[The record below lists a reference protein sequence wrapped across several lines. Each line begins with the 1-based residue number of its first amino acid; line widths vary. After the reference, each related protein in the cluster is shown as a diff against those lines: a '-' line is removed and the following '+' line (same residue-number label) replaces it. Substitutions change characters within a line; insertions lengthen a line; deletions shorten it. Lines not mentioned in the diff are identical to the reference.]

1 MQQGKTKEVRQA
13 KEQEPEKSLDS
24 VWISCPYEEEVALSV
39 EEALGAKARVYSGQH
54 LPRAENPSA
63 VLLCPSGADVVS
75 EMKRIRALAPDAP
88 VLVYCQ
94 KMEARLA
101 EEALQAGASGFV
113 HAGMP
118 PERIAL
124 ALSLAFEGE
133 VLIPKG
139 LLGELLGRR
148 LFLRRPRLL
157 DP

>member
-1 MQQGKTKEVRQA
+1 
-13 KEQEPEKSLDS
+13 
-24 VWISCPYEEEVALSV
+24 
-39 EEALGAKARVYSGQH
+39 
-54 LPRAENPSA
+54 
-63 VLLCPSGADVVS
+63 VLLCPNAEDVVS
-75 EMKRIRALAPDAP
+75 GMKHIRALAPGVP
-88 VLVYCQ
+88 VLVFCQ

-101 EEALQAGASGFV
+101 EEALRAGASGFV

-124 ALSLAFEGE
+124 ALSLACEGD

-148 LFLRRPRLL
+148 LFLRRPKLL